1 MKALVE
7 FVGAG
12 PGAEDLIT
20 VRGLR
25 ALEQADLV
33 VYAGS
38 LVNPAHLKACKANCT
53 CLDSASMNLGEQIE
67 AMSDAAL
74 AGKRVV
80 RLHTGDPAMYGAI
93 NEQIRGLAQKGVA
106 ASIIPGVSSVFAA
119 AAALGCELTSPD
131 VSQSV
136 VLTRTPGRTPM
147 PQGEDAAAFARTGAM
162 LVFFLSTGKVGELM
176 RHLMEQGG
184 LTEDTPAAIVYRASW
199 PDERILRGTV
209 GDIARQAEEA
219 GLGRQALVI
228 VGRALGANGT
238 ASRLYD
244 ADFSHGYRN
253 RLVSENF
260 DGRCAL
266 YAFTDK
272 GLTRAREIAA
282 GLGLPT
288 VLHSTR
294 PSNAEGIVH
303 IPAQDFDSRLAA
315 NWAQFDAH
323 IFIGATGIPFRK
335 ATPLLRGKSI
345 DPAVLAC
352 PESGSHVIALTS
364 GHFGGTNRLA
374 RRIARIT
381 GGQAVIGSP
390 ADVNGLPAFDEAAAQ
405 EHARILNPEAVRALN
420 AALLDGTPIAFC
432 GTRAVFERHF
442 ASTGQVA
449 FFENP
454 QDVTCGHAVLWD
466 SENTLPE
473 EVLYLDVSSR
483 AFVLGVG
490 CRRGVK
496 PQELRLVAERYLS
509 EFGLNAENIAGI
521 ATCTVKEDE
530 PAILGLGEAWQV
542 PVAFHSAEELDAVP
556 VSAPSEKVREKVGT
570 ASVCEAACLLSAGYG
585 SIPQPTLYAPKAAFG
600 DVTLALARLPHL
612 SAPKA
617 TRGQIVVVGLGSGVP
632 EQITP
637 EVDAALRH
645 CDTVAGYSN
654 YVDFI
659 RDRIIGKPIIQN
671 GMMGEVARCRATLEA
686 AAAGQEVCMVCS
698 GDPGILAMAGLL
710 FELRAREPEFAD
722 IPIRVL
728 PGITAANIAAA
739 SLGAPLQNGFSL
751 VSLSDLLVPSDEV
764 RQNLRAVAQSALPV
778 TLYNPA
784 GRKRRR
790 LLAEALDIFR
800 EARGGDI
807 LCAFVRHAG
816 RPEETRWIGRLAD
829 LPADDVD
836 MSTLVLIG
844 SARTVT
850 DRGALF
856 EARGYA
862 EKYLDKDAP
871 ASTADGR

>member
-184 LTEDTPAAIVYRASW
+184 LAEGTPAAIVYRASW

-253 RLVSENF
+253 RLVSEDF

-288 VLHSTR
+288 VLHSTH
-294 PSNAEGIVH
+294 PSGAEGIVH

-335 ATPLLRGKSI
+335 AAPLLRDKNI

-390 ADVNGLPAFDEAAAQ
+390 ADVNSLPAFDEAAAQ

-420 AALLDGTPIAFC
+420 AALLDGSPIAFC

-542 PVAFHSAEELDAVP
+542 PVAFHSADELDAVP

-585 SIPQPTLYAPKAAFG
+585 SIPQPTLYAPKSAFG

-612 SAPKA
+612 AVPQN
-617 TRGQIVVVGLGSGVP
+617 GQGEIVVAGLGSGAP
-632 EQITP
+632 GHITP
-637 EVDAALRH
+637 DVDTALRR
-645 CDTVAGYSN
+645 CDTVAGYSH

-659 RDRIIGKPIIQN
+659 RDRIAGKPVIQN
-671 GMMGEVARCRATLEA
+671 GMKGEVERCLSALEA
-686 AAAGQEVCMVCS
+686 ALDGQNVCMVCS

-710 FELRAREPEFAD
+710 YELRTREPRFRD

-728 PGITAANIAAA
+728 PGITAATIAAS

-751 VSLSDLLVPSDEV
+751 VSLSDLLVPADEV
-764 RQNLRAVAQSALPV
+764 RRNIRSVAQSLLPV
-778 TLYNPA
+778 ALYNPA
-784 GRKRRR
+784 GRKRRD
-790 LLAEALDIFR
+790 LLEETLAVFR
-800 EARGGDI
+800 EHRGEDV
-807 LCAFVRHAG
+807 LCAYVKNAG
-816 RPEETRWIGRLAD
+816 REQETKWVGKLSEF
-829 LPADDVD
+829 PAAEVD
-836 MSTLVLIG
+836 MSTLIIIGGPRTRLDSGVLY
-844 SARTVT
+844 
-850 DRGALF
+850 
-856 EARGYA
+856 EPRGYV
-862 EKYLDKDAP
+862 EKYME
-871 ASTADGR
+871 

>member
-1 MKALVE
+1 MKYAIPYRIIGGLRFFE
-7 FVGAG
+7 RK
-12 PGAEDLIT
+12 ESKDLIAYLSVVNNPSDT
-20 VRGLR
+20 LRLLRIVNEPKRGI
-25 ALEQADLV
+25 
-33 VYAGS
+33 
-38 LVNPAHLKACKANCT
+38 
-53 CLDSASMNLGEQIE
+53 GE
-67 AMSDAAL
+67 ATMA
-74 AGKRVV
+74 
-80 RLHTGDPAMYGAI
+80 
-93 NEQIRGLAQKGVA
+93 A
-106 ASIIPGVSSVFAA
+106 AS
-119 AAALGCELTSPD
+119 
-131 VSQSV
+131 
-136 VLTRTPGRTPM
+136 
-147 PQGEDAAAFARTGAM
+147 
-162 LVFFLSTGKVGELM
+162 
-176 RHLMEQGG
+176 
-184 LTEDTPAAIVYRASW
+184 
-199 PDERILRGTV
+199 
-209 GDIARQAEEA
+209 
-219 GLGRQALVI
+219 
-228 VGRALGANGT
+228 
-238 ASRLYD
+238 
-244 ADFSHGYRN
+244 
-253 RLVSENF
+253 
-260 DGRCAL
+260 
-266 YAFTDK
+266 
-272 GLTRAREIAA
+272 EIAA

-335 ATPLLRGKSI
+335 AAPLLRDKNI

-352 PESGSHVIALTS
+352 PESGSPVIALTS

-405 EHARILNPEAVRALN
+405 EHARILNPEALRALN

-442 ASTGQVA
+442 ASTGQVV

-454 QDVTCGHAVLWD
+454 QKVTCGHAVLWD

-473 EVLYLDVSSR
+473 GVLHLDVSSR

-509 EFGLNAENIAGI
+509 EFGLNAENIASI

-585 SIPQPTLYAPKAAFG
+585 SIPQPALYAPKSAFG

-612 SAPKA
+612 AVPQN
-617 TRGQIVVVGLGSGVP
+617 GQGEIVVAGLGSGAP
-632 EQITP
+632 GHITP
-637 EVDAALRH
+637 DVDTALRR
-645 CDTVAGYSN
+645 CDTVAGYSH

-659 RDRIIGKPIIQN
+659 RDRIAGKPVIPN
-671 GMMGEVARCRATLEA
+671 GMKGEVERCLSALEA
-686 AAAGQEVCMVCS
+686 ALAGQNVCMVCS

-710 FELRAREPEFAD
+710 YELRAREPRFGD

-728 PGITAANIAAA
+728 PGITAATIAAA

-751 VSLSDLLVPSDEV
+751 VSLSDLLVPADEV
-764 RQNLRAVAQSALPV
+764 RRNIRSVAQSLLPV
-778 TLYNPA
+778 ALYNPA
-784 GRKRRR
+784 GRKRRA
-790 LLAEALDIFR
+790 LLDETLAVFR
-800 EARGGDI
+800 EHRGRDV
-807 LCAFVRHAG
+807 LCAYVKNAG
-816 RPEETRWIGRLAD
+816 REQETKWVGKLSEF
-829 LPADDVD
+829 PAAEVD
-836 MSTLVLIG
+836 MSTLIIIGGPRTRLDSGVLY
-844 SARTVT
+844 
-850 DRGALF
+850 
-856 EARGYA
+856 EPRGYV
-862 EKYLDKDAP
+862 EKYME
-871 ASTADGR
+871 

>member
-184 LTEDTPAAIVYRASW
+184 LAEGTPAAIVYRASW

-253 RLVSENF
+253 RLVSEDF

-288 VLHSTR
+288 VLHSTH
-294 PSNAEGIVH
+294 PSGAEGIVH

-335 ATPLLRGKSI
+335 AAPLLRDKNI

-390 ADVNGLPAFDEAAAQ
+390 ADVNSLPAFDDAAAQ

-420 AALLDGTPIAFC
+420 AALLDGSPIAFC

-454 QDVTCGHAVLWD
+454 QDVTCGHAILWD

-509 EFGLNAENIAGI
+509 EFGLNAENIASI

-585 SIPQPTLYAPKAAFG
+585 SIPQPALYAPKSAFG

-612 SAPKA
+612 PVPKS
-617 TRGQIVVVGLGSGVP
+617 GQGEIVVAGLGSGAP
-632 EQITP
+632 GHITP
-637 EVDAALRH
+637 DVDTALRR
-645 CDTVAGYSN
+645 CDTVAGYSH

-659 RDRIIGKPIIQN
+659 RDRIAGKPVIQN
-671 GMMGEVARCRATLEA
+671 GMKGEVERCLSALEA
-686 AAAGQEVCMVCS
+686 ALDGQNVCMVCS

-710 FELRAREPEFAD
+710 YELRTREPRFRD

-728 PGITAANIAAA
+728 PGITAATIAAS

-751 VSLSDLLVPSDEV
+751 VSLSDLLVPADEV
-764 RQNLRAVAQSALPV
+764 RRNIRSVAQSLLPV
-778 TLYNPA
+778 ALYNPA
-784 GRKRRR
+784 GRKRRD
-790 LLAEALDIFR
+790 LLEETLAVFR
-800 EARGGDI
+800 EHRGEDV
-807 LCAFVRHAG
+807 LCAYVKNAG
-816 RPEETRWIGRLAD
+816 REQETKWVGKLSEF
-829 LPADDVD
+829 PAAEVD
-836 MSTLVLIG
+836 MSTLIIIGGPRTRLDSGVLY
-844 SARTVT
+844 
-850 DRGALF
+850 
-856 EARGYA
+856 EPRGYV
-862 EKYLDKDAP
+862 EKYME
-871 ASTADGR
+871 

>member
-184 LTEDTPAAIVYRASW
+184 LAEDTPAAIVYRASW

-253 RLVSENF
+253 RLVSEDF

-442 ASTGQVA
+442 ASTGQVV

-454 QDVTCGHAVLWD
+454 QKVTCGHVVLWD

-473 EVLYLDVSSR
+473 GVLHLDVSSR

-585 SIPQPTLYAPKAAFG
+585 SIPQPTLYAPKSAFG

-612 SAPKA
+612 AVLKS
-617 TRGQIVVVGLGSGVP
+617 GQGKIVVAGLGSGAP
-632 EQITP
+632 GHITP
-637 EVDAALRH
+637 DVDTALRR
-645 CDTVAGYSN
+645 CDTVAGYSH

-659 RDRIIGKPIIQN
+659 RDRIAGKPVIQN
-671 GMMGEVARCRATLEA
+671 GMKGEVERCLSALEA
-686 AAAGQEVCMVCS
+686 ALAGQNVCMVCS

-710 FELRAREPEFAD
+710 YELRTREPRFRD

-728 PGITAANIAAA
+728 PGITAATIAAA

-751 VSLSDLLVPSDEV
+751 VSLSDLLVSADEV
-764 RQNLRAVAQSALPV
+764 RRNIRSVAQSLLPV
-778 TLYNPA
+778 ALYNPA
-784 GRKRRR
+784 GRKRRD
-790 LLAEALDIFR
+790 LLEETLAVFR
-800 EARGGDI
+800 EHRGGDV
-807 LCAFVRHAG
+807 LCAYVKNAG
-816 RPEETRWIGRLAD
+816 REQETKWVGKLSEF
-829 LPADDVD
+829 PAAEVD
-836 MSTLVLIG
+836 MSTLIIIGGPRTRLDSGVLY
-844 SARTVT
+844 
-850 DRGALF
+850 
-856 EARGYA
+856 EPRGYV
-862 EKYLDKDAP
+862 EKYME
-871 ASTADGR
+871 

>member
-1 MKALVE
+1 
-7 FVGAG
+7 
-12 PGAEDLIT
+12 
-20 VRGLR
+20 
-25 ALEQADLV
+25 
-33 VYAGS
+33 
-38 LVNPAHLKACKANCT
+38 
-53 CLDSASMNLGEQIE
+53 
-67 AMSDAAL
+67 
-74 AGKRVV
+74 
-80 RLHTGDPAMYGAI
+80 MYGAI

-184 LTEDTPAAIVYRASW
+184 LAEDTPAAIVYRASW

-253 RLVSENF
+253 RLVSEDF

-442 ASTGQVA
+442 ASTGQVV

-454 QDVTCGHAVLWD
+454 QKVTCGHVVLWD

-473 EVLYLDVSSR
+473 GVLHLDVSSR

-585 SIPQPTLYAPKAAFG
+585 SIPQPTLYAPKSAFG

-612 SAPKA
+612 AVLKS
-617 TRGQIVVVGLGSGVP
+617 GQGKIVVAGLGSGAP
-632 EQITP
+632 GHITP
-637 EVDAALRH
+637 DVDTALRR
-645 CDTVAGYSN
+645 CDTVAGYSH

-659 RDRIIGKPIIQN
+659 RDRIAGKPVIQN
-671 GMMGEVARCRATLEA
+671 GMKGEVERCLSALEA
-686 AAAGQEVCMVCS
+686 ALAGQNVCMVCS

-710 FELRAREPEFAD
+710 YELRTREPRFRD

-728 PGITAANIAAA
+728 PGITAATIAAA

-751 VSLSDLLVPSDEV
+751 VSLSDLLVSADEV
-764 RQNLRAVAQSALPV
+764 RRNIRSVAQSLLPV
-778 TLYNPA
+778 ALYNPA
-784 GRKRRR
+784 GRKRRD
-790 LLAEALDIFR
+790 LLEETLAVFR
-800 EARGGDI
+800 EHRGGDV
-807 LCAFVRHAG
+807 LCAYVKNAG
-816 RPEETRWIGRLAD
+816 REQETKWVGKLSEF
-829 LPADDVD
+829 PAAEVD
-836 MSTLVLIG
+836 MSTLIIIGGPRTRLDSGVLY
-844 SARTVT
+844 
-850 DRGALF
+850 
-856 EARGYA
+856 EPRGYV
-862 EKYLDKDAP
+862 EKYME
-871 ASTADGR
+871 